1 MALLL
6 AIFLTSFVDN
16 DVGQWGSLFFVD
28 IIMPCLV
35 PRLFSLLAALEAVA
49 AHAAAGG
56 FEYVRPLIGTVNG
69 GE

>member
-1 MALLL
+1 
-6 AIFLTSFVDN
+6 
-16 DVGQWGSLFFVD
+16 
-28 IIMPCLV
+28 MPCFI